1 MKELTLVEAMP
12 NEGYGCAVANRF
24 GQLLDDES
32 DPFDILFAAGVG
44 KKQKKKK
51 EEQKKTSTTTNV
63 TKAGKK
69 ESQRDRTIVLPAV
82 GGGQGNLTLG
92 EGRGNLH

>member
-1 MKELTLVEAMP
+1 MEEMP

-32 DPFDILFAAGVG
+32 DPFDILYAAGVTLE
-44 KKQKKKK
+44 KKQKQKKKK
-51 EEQKKTSTTTNV
+51 EEPKKPSTT

-69 ESQRDRTIVLPAV
+69 ESQRDRKIVLPA
-82 GGGQGNLTLG
+82 GGSGQG
-92 EGRGNLH
+92 R

>member
-1 MKELTLVEAMP
+1 MKELVEEMP
-12 NEGYGCAVANRF
+12 DEGYGCAVANRF

-32 DPFDILFAAGVG
+32 DPFDILYAAGVE

-51 EEQKKTSTTTNV
+51 EEPKKTSTT

-69 ESQRDRTIVLPAV
+69 ESQRDRKIILPA
-82 GGGQGNLTLG
+82 GGSGQG
-92 EGRGNLH
+92 R